1 MTVFAALCCEI
12 DFLIKEGENKYCWT
26 LLLYGEGPVVNKE
39 TGENLI
45 LMGRFISFLQE
56 LNCFVK
62 RCYEVVRNV
71 LHQLNAF
78 FSTQK

>member
-1 MTVFAALCCEI
+1 MTVFAALCSEI

-26 LLLYGEGPVVNKE
+26 LLLYGEGPETNKE

-56 LNCFVK
+56 LSCFVK

-78 FSTQK
+78 YSTQK